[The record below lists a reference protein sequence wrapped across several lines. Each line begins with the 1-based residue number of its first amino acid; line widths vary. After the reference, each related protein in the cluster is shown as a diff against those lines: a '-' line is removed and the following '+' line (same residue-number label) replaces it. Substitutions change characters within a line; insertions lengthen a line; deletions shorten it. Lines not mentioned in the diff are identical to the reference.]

1 MNLEIDKKNLSL
13 KKEIKRQLVEWASH
27 SSAHGIA
34 HVAKSKNVCI
44 GILWALCF
52 SLSTSYCFYTMIKS
66 FLEYNSNGVAIKIER
81 IQQLPA
87 SFPAITFCN
96 ISKFN

>member
-1 MNLEIDKKNLSL
+1 
-13 KKEIKRQLVEWASH
+13 
-27 SSAHGIA
+27 
-34 HVAKSKNVCI
+34 
-44 GILWALCF
+44 
-52 SLSTSYCFYTMIKS
+52 MIKS